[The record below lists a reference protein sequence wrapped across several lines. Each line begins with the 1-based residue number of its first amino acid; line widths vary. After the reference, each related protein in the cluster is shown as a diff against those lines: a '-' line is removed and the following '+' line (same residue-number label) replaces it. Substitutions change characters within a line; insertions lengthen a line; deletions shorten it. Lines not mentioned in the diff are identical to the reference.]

1 MSYLVDTNV
10 FLEVLLNQP
19 GRPRCE
25 AFLKQHAGDVAIT
38 DFSLHSVGVVA
49 FRRQRPAL
57 FGSFLADSLPN
68 LALLHL
74 DRVGYP
80 AIWGAHCKFGLD
92 FDDAYQFTVAKGRG
106 LTLVTQN
113 HDFDRV
119 QHEVAVCFL

>member
-19 GRPRCE
+19 NRPKCE
-25 AFLKQHAGDVAIT
+25 AFLRQQAGDIAIS
-38 DFSLHSVGVVA
+38 DFSLHSIGVAA
-49 FRRQRPAL
+49 FRRQREAL
-57 FGSFLADSLPN
+57 FGVFLTEALPHV
-68 LALLHL
+68 ALLHL

-80 AIWGAHCKFGLD
+80 AILWAHRKFRLD

-106 LTLVTQN
+106 LTLVTQD

-119 QHEVAVCFL
+119 QHEVAVYFV